1 MKKINEMKTQQQEDV
16 LKRKEELEIKQR
28 EAEENKKRLLEEKRK
43 EEFEKQKLKEQQR
56 IQATISISN
65 SNNQLNHATNLL
77 NSVQK
82 IQKSSAVKLNLQ
94 QPTTPFHHHNHHHS
108 KPFENKTNTQLK
120 QNIIKLN
127 QHIYIRI
134 FLETHK
140 HYRIQSLLKNL
151 DSFFLN
157 IKNLSSRVY

>member
-56 IQATISISN
+56 IQGTISISN

-82 IQKSSAVKLNLQ
+82 
-94 QPTTPFHHHNHHHS
+94 TT
-108 KPFENKTNTQLK
+108 
-120 QNIIKLN
+120 
-127 QHIYIRI
+127 
-134 FLETHK
+134 
-140 HYRIQSLLKNL
+140 
-151 DSFFLN
+151 
-157 IKNLSSRVY
+157 